1 MYSGSPP
8 ARRSAASSG
17 SIPSPAYPN
26 IRWTP
31 QSRNRV
37 ITALLVAG
45 QTATA
50 FVVGTV
56 IVFPAQGTT
65 TRSRRRR
72 SPPFT
77 IRQRGNRHTLDVD
90 IDINIR
96 DRQATPGLA
105 QGG

>member
-1 MYSGSPP
+1 
-8 ARRSAASSG
+8 
-17 SIPSPAYPN
+17 
-26 IRWTP
+26 
-31 QSRNRV
+31 
-37 ITALLVAG
+37 VAG